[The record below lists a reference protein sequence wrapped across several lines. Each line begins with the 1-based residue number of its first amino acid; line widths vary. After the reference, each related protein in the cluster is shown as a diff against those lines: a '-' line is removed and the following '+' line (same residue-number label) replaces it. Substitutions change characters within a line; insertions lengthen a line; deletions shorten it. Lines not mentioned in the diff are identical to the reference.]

1 MPHNSGNTCNQ
12 SSHASDKES
21 DHAPIAFGRD
31 SDGVIVRE
39 NGLGADNVAFKVHR
53 AQPEKTSGSLF
64 QGLLD
69 LAETSGKAIKKI
81 LDKMRGTARRSFKGT
96 PRRKT
101 VESTGYGRNT
111 QLTPFKHND
120 SAIAFL
126 ATIFKAL
133 KGGSYNPSRQAGL
146 IQTNDFL
153 CWRKTTRESFNLV
166 LIADSSKSTNQFLG
180 KFADIVKRL
189 ASYFKKNKDRMGLIV
204 VQGEQARVL
213 HNPTNNYR
221 VVTRSL
227 MTIGIG
233 GETPLA
239 SGLQRSLDMI
249 ALEKFRKPGAKNL
262 VILISDC
269 APEPLTGKFA
279 DVLEEPSYQAC
290 IAAAKTMKKRKI
302 PLIIINPS
310 FWSKDEH
317 YPHERLANL
326 LAKVSGASL
335 IKLKGERDEQ
345 KTFSDTD
352 ISRIF
357 SEIECLYG

>member
-1 MPHNSGNTCNQ
+1 
-12 SSHASDKES
+12 
-21 DHAPIAFGRD
+21 
-31 SDGVIVRE
+31 
-39 NGLGADNVAFKVHR
+39 
-53 AQPEKTSGSLF
+53 
-64 QGLLD
+64 
-69 LAETSGKAIKKI
+69 
-81 LDKMRGTARRSFKGT
+81 
-96 PRRKT
+96 
-101 VESTGYGRNT
+101 
-111 QLTPFKHND
+111 
-120 SAIAFL
+120 
-126 ATIFKAL
+126 
-133 KGGSYNPSRQAGL
+133 
-146 IQTNDFL
+146 
-153 CWRKTTRESFNLV
+153 
-166 LIADSSKSTNQFLG
+166 
-180 KFADIVKRL
+180 
-189 ASYFKKNKDRMGLIV
+189 MGLIV

-221 VVTRSL
+221 VVARSL

-239 SGLQRSLDMI
+239 SGLQKSLDMV

-279 DVLEEPSYQAC
+279 DILDEPSYQAC

-335 IKLKGERDEQ
+335 IKLRGERDEQ
-345 KTFSDTD
+345 KTFSDAD
-352 ISRIF
+352 IMQIF
-357 SEIECLYG
+357 SKIECLYG